1 MDPSSPP
8 SSQPSG
14 RVPPL
19 AGDAEALRSAYLE
32 LLKLSLCDLTGA
44 DTREVRWTGDHRV
57 FWRALT
63 DEQQL
68 THRREGKDWPLDGLT
83 MIGLQRL
90 GDLQRCVETVVR
102 DGVAGDL
109 IEAGAWRGGASI
121 LIRATL
127 DSLGARDRTLWVA
140 DSFRGFPPAD
150 ASDSAADRELEAA
163 MHRIGYLAPGL
174 ETVRSY
180 FARFGVQEGVR
191 FVPGFF
197 EDTMGGLRGGSWA
210 LIRLDADTYRATKL
224 SLEALY
230 DGLAAGG
237 YVIVDD
243 YFHPY
248 LPESCR
254 LAVDEFRA
262 QRGIEDPIEQIDW
275 NGARWRKSAPAAAG
289 GDGPASPMATGP
301 DATTPAAPDT
311 TAHDATASATAAS
324 ARETIP
330 SDRELQLQDEVA
342 ALRSRLDIAQREIA
356 RLASSP
362 VGRLARLVGRGP
374 RR

>member
-1 MDPSSPP
+1 MEPSPP
-8 SSQPSG
+8 PSASSHPGG

-19 AGDAEALRSAYLE
+19 ADDAETLRTAYLE

-44 DTREVRWTGDHRV
+44 DTREVRWTGDNRV

-83 MIGLQRL
+83 MIGLDRL
-90 GDLQRCVETVVR
+90 GDLQRCVEAVVR

-140 DSFRGFPPAD
+140 DSFQGFPPGD
-150 ASDSAADRELEAA
+150 ESDSAADRELEAA

-174 ETVRSY
+174 ETVRGY
-180 FARFGVQEGVR
+180 FARFGVHEGVR

-197 EDTMGGLRGGSWA
+197 EETMDGLRGGSWA
-210 LIRLDADTYRATKL
+210 LIRLDADTYRATRL

-230 DGLAAGG
+230 DGLAVGG
-237 YVIVDD
+237 YVVIDD
-243 YFHPY
+243 YFHPF
-248 LPESCR
+248 LPQSCK

-262 QRGIEDPIEQIDW
+262 QRGIQDPIEQIDW
-275 NGARWRKSAPAAAG
+275 NGARWRKTAPATTAGTAGTAGTTEAPGIPDAPEGPRQAAG
-289 GDGPASPMATGP
+289 
-301 DATTPAAPDT
+301 PDT
-311 TAHDATASATAAS
+311 TAGEA
-324 ARETIP
+324 IP
-330 SDRELQLQDEVA
+330 SDRELQLQDQVA
-342 ALRSRLDIAQREIA
+342 SLRSQLDVAQRELA

-362 VGRLARLVGRGP
+362 LGRLAGLAGRHAG
-374 RR
+374 RRSG

>member
-44 DTREVRWTGDHRV
+44 DTREVRWTGDNRV

-140 DSFRGFPPAD
+140 DSFQGFPPAD

-191 FVPGFF
+191 FVPGYF
-197 EDTMGGLRGGSWA
+197 EETMDGLRGGSWA

-275 NGARWRKSAPAAAG
+275 NGARWRKSAPAG
-289 GDGPASPMATGP
+289 GDAPASPTSTAP
-301 DATTPAAPDT
+301 AAPAPAAPDA
-311 TAHDATASATAAS
+311 TAPDATA
-324 ARETIP
+324 REAIP

-342 ALRSRLDIAQREIA
+342 ALRSQLEVAQREIA

-362 VGRLARLVGRGP
+362 VGRLARLAGRGP

>member
-1 MDPSSPP
+1 MDPSPSP
-8 SSQPSG
+8 SAHPSG

-19 AGDAEALRSAYLE
+19 SGDAEALRTAYLE

-44 DTREVRWTGDHRV
+44 DTREVRWTGDNRV
-57 FWRALT
+57 FWRTLT

-68 THRREGKDWPLDGLT
+68 THRREGKDWPLAGLT

-90 GDLQRCVETVVR
+90 GDLQRCVETIVG
-102 DGVAGDL
+102 DGVPGDL

-140 DSFRGFPPAD
+140 DSFQGFPPAD
-150 ASDSAADRELEAA
+150 DSSSAADRELEAA

-174 ETVRSY
+174 ETVRGY
-180 FARFGVQEGVR
+180 FDRFGVQEGVR

-197 EDTMGGLRGGSWA
+197 EETMDGLRGGSWA

-224 SLEALY
+224 GLEALY
-230 DGLAAGG
+230 DGLAPGG
-237 YVIVDD
+237 YVVVDD

-275 NGARWRKSAPAAAG
+275 NGARWRRTAPARADAAPGAPDAPGALQHPPAPETTAG
-289 GDGPASPMATGP
+289 GD
-301 DATTPAAPDT
+301 
-311 TAHDATASATAAS
+311 
-324 ARETIP
+324 TIP
-330 SDRELQLQDEVA
+330 SDRELQLQDQVA
-342 ALRSRLDIAQREIA
+342 ALRSQLDAAQREAA

-362 VGRLARLVGRGP
+362 LGRLARLSGRGF
-374 RR
+374 RQ